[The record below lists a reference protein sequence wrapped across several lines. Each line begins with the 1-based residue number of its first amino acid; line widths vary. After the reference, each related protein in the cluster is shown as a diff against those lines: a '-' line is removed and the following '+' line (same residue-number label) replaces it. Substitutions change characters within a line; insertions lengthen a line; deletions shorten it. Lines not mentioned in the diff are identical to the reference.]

1 MDTEAPRPAET
12 PADAVNYQG
21 DERWLLVQRVLASPG
36 FQRAAQLRHMLEY
49 ITRAALLNPNS
60 NLREYEIACEV
71 LGRRANFDPTI
82 DNIVRSQM
90 SQLRRRLEVYFTEQA
105 PHEPM
110 RIVIAKGSYLPQFQR
125 VPQNPPAEARPVEAV
140 EEMLPAP
147 GSPAQAAPS
156 PHRQRNVVLITCAAI
171 ALACLAL
178 WGWLGYRQRGSAA
191 AGNSNSSVSFV
202 QFLKLKGPDVTI
214 VLPDASLM
222 LVQRQLNAGLTS
234 QEYSTGSALKEQI
247 ARHPD
252 PDMRQF
258 LEAIRERRLI
268 NVNEAMSAEDLKDTL
283 ARNGVNASIKF
294 ARDMHTRDFGE
305 GNLILIGSRRSNPW
319 TELFAPQTN
328 FRFIQDNVSRQ
339 FVYRNMAPAAGEPTT
354 YQPYE
359 AHEGKLSS
367 YADVAFTA
375 NLTHSGYVLLIN
387 GSDYAA
393 NEAAIRYLLHG
404 RLREDLASLL
414 RRDDLPYFEVLL
426 RGSHADNDAE
436 ESFDLVALRPAVNS
450 R

>member
-1 MDTEAPRPAET
+1 MDTEALRPAET
-12 PADAVNYQG
+12 PADSVNYQQ

-90 SQLRRRLEVYFTEQA
+90 SQLRRRLDVYFTEQA
-105 PHEPM
+105 PQEPM

-125 VPQNPPAEARPVEAV
+125 VPQAPPKEDLQVQATSEIPPQPVLPPPVLPPHSRRNAGLTTFAV
-140 EEMLPAP
+140 
-147 GSPAQAAPS
+147 
-156 PHRQRNVVLITCAAI
+156 I
-171 ALACLAL
+171 ALTGLAL
-178 WGWLGYRQRGSAA
+178 WGWLSYRQRGSAA
-191 AGNSNSSVSFV
+191 GSANTSGSFV

-222 LVQRQLNAGLTS
+222 LVQRQLGDGITS
-234 QEYSTGSALKEQI
+234 EQYSIGSALKDQI
-247 ARHPD
+247 ARHPN

-283 ARNGVNASIKF
+283 ARNGVNATLKF

-319 TELFAPQTN
+319 TELFAPHTN
-328 FRFIQDNVSRQ
+328 FRFLQDNVSRQ
-339 FVYRNMAPAAGEPTT
+339 FVYRNMAPAAGEAAA

-359 AHEGKLSS
+359 EHEGKLSS

-393 NEAAIRYLLHG
+393 NEAAISYLLHG
-404 RLREDLASLL
+404 RLREDLSSLL
-414 RRDDLPYFEVLL
+414 RRDDLTYFEVLL

-436 ESFDLVALRPAVNS
+436 ESFDLVALRPAGIA